1 MSTISQILNMAVVNH
16 GDRKVTYSW
25 RTTDKTVTIDGD
37 NGLWGEQISLSMSHD
52 RDRKEFYAHLRH
64 SYWQDGRGYIIERY
78 ALFGGEN
85 PSILVSRQRVGRY
98 SDKAFEKFQGEVIAY
113 LDANPNALTELA
125 EQYLTVSV

>member
-1 MSTISQILNMAVVNH
+1 MTISQIIDSAVVSH
-16 GDRKVTYSW
+16 GDRRITYAW
-25 RTTDKTVTIDGD
+25 RTADKSKKVDGD
-37 NGLWGEQISLSMSHD
+37 LDLWGEQISLSMSHD

-98 SDKAFEKFQGEVIAY
+98 SEKAFEKFQGEVIAH
-113 LDANPNALTELA
+113 LNDNPNALTELA
-125 EQYLTVSV
+125 EQYITVSV